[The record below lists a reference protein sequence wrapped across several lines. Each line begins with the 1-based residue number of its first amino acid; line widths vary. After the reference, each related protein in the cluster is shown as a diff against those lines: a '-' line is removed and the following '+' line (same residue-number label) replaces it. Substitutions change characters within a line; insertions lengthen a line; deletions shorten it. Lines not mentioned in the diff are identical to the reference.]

1 MLQFVLFTSFF
12 KLAPMPT
19 IHLTTFIAA
28 PTDVVFDLSRH
39 IGLHKQSMSA
49 YKEEAVAGTRFGLIE
64 KDETVTWQAKHLFKN
79 RLLRVK
85 ISEMKKSEMFMDEQ
99 LQGDFKMMKH
109 EHYFKPCDNGTI
121 LIDLFHFESPYGM
134 FGRWFNS
141 LYLTK
146 YLRRML
152 EQRNN
157 TIKEYAETDKWK
169 KLLIQ

>member
-1 MLQFVLFTSFF
+1 
-12 KLAPMPT
+12 MPT

-28 PTDVVFDLSRH
+28 PANVVFDLARH
-39 IGLHKQSMSA
+39 IGLHKESMA
-49 YKEEAVAGTRFGLIE
+49 QHKEEAVAGTRFGLIE
-64 KDETVTWQAKHLFKN
+64 KDETVTWRAKHFFKN

-85 ISEMKKSEMFMDEQ
+85 VTEMKKPEMFSDEQ
-99 LQGDFKMMKH
+99 LQGDFKILKH

-121 LIDLFHFESPYGM
+121 VIDLLYFESPYGV

-146 YLRRML
+146 YLKRLL

-157 TIKEYAETDKWK
+157 TIKVFAESDRWK
-169 KLLIQ
+169 KLLIK